1 MILPTLARLALSTA
15 RLPAP
20 RMMSTFGASTP
31 FILLARA
38 HVKPEFAKEHMEA
51 AAVADNGV
59 MESEPGMLHHTWDQV
74 SRATSLPPA
83 ATLPISSCHGAAQ
96 DPDDPLG
103 FVWSEVYANDAALL
117 AHLENPPLL
126 KFVEQHLE
134 MGDGFSVEVYGTLAQ
149 ETKEKFNAVGEA
161 VGFPIKYYDTTRV
174 GYTRL

>member
-51 AAVADNGV
+51 AAV
-59 MESEPGMLHHTWDQV
+59 
-74 SRATSLPPA
+74 
-83 ATLPISSCHGAAQ
+83 
-96 DPDDPLG
+96 
-103 FVWSEVYANDAALL
+103 
-117 AHLENPPLL
+117 
-126 KFVEQHLE
+126 
-134 MGDGFSVEVYGTLAQ
+134 
-149 ETKEKFNAVGEA
+149 ETKEKFNAVGKA

>member
-38 HVKPEFAKEHMEA
+38 HVKPEFKEQHMEA

-74 SRATSLPPA
+74 CRANYSHQPPA
-83 ATLPISSCHGAAQ
+83 
-96 DPDDPLG
+96 
-103 FVWSEVYANDAALL
+103 DAASECMLTAWL
-117 AHLENPPLL
+117 R
-126 KFVEQHLE
+126 
-134 MGDGFSVEVYGTLAQ
+134 
-149 ETKEKFNAVGEA
+149 
-161 VGFPIKYYDTTRV
+161 IRTTRWDSC
-174 GYTRL
+174 GARSMPTTQRFLRTSKTHHS

>member
-1 MILPTLARLALSTA
+1 M
-15 RLPAP
+15 
-20 RMMSTFGASTP
+20 
-31 FILLARA
+31 
-38 HVKPEFAKEHMEA
+38 
-51 AAVADNGV
+51 ADNGV
-59 MESEPGMLHHTWDQV
+59 MESEPGMLHHTWD
-74 SRATSLPPA
+74 
-83 ATLPISSCHGAAQ
+83 Q

-134 MGDGFSVEVYGTLAQ
+134 MGDGFSVEVYGTLAA

>member
-1 MILPTLARLALSTA
+1 MHAN
-15 RLPAP
+15 
-20 RMMSTFGASTP
+20 GAS
-31 FILLARA
+31 
-38 HVKPEFAKEHMEA
+38 
-51 AAVADNGV
+51 
-59 MESEPGMLHHTWDQV
+59 
-74 SRATSLPPA
+74 
-83 ATLPISSCHGAAQ
+83 Q

-134 MGDGFSVEVYGTLAQ
+134 MGDGFSVEVYGTLAP

>member
-74 SRATSLPPA
+74 SRATARHEPP
-83 ATLPISSCHGAAQ
+83 PCRG
-96 DPDDPLG
+96 
-103 FVWSEVYANDAALL
+103 
-117 AHLENPPLL
+117 
-126 KFVEQHLE
+126 
-134 MGDGFSVEVYGTLAQ
+134 
-149 ETKEKFNAVGEA
+149 
-161 VGFPIKYYDTTRV
+161 RV
-174 GYTRL
+174 